1 MGRGRRRVKRKRGKG
16 EINLQESCKGRW
28 FQEELD
34 YQGEAGGGGGRGG
47 NQWGEVFHTCNYSM
61 DDRGKKIRCPR
72 SSLAT

>member
-34 YQGEAGGGGGRGG
+34 YQGEAGGGGA
-47 NQWGEVFHTCNYSM
+47 GEGISGERYFTLVITAWTIEA
-61 DDRGKKIRCPR
+61 KR
-72 SSLAT
+72 SDVQGLP